1 MIRIKSVLFLLSA
14 SCLVGLLLTTVL
26 PAQAPPAASDDPT
39 RHDSGGTGLGQS
51 SLSGPG
57 QSGPLDTTAPSGNP
71 FRARIPYGDG
81 GFVPASHV
89 SIPAGIQVL
98 AIMVVQGQEPLAVL
112 DVPGMMDAFYV
123 RAGDIIG
130 VESRAITNRSRTA
143 TQGQGLRTAE
153 SEIVYLKIE
162 DVTAQQV
169 ELYPQQNPAGR
180 QILR

>member
-1 MIRIKSVLFLLSA
+1 LA
-14 SCLVGLLLTTVL
+14 
-26 PAQAPPAASDDPT
+26 AQAPPAASSDPAG
-39 RHDSGGTGLGQS
+39 HDSGATGLERP
-51 SLSGPG
+51 SLSGPD
-57 QSGPLDTTAPSGNP
+57 QPGPPEAVTPPGNP

-98 AIMVVQGQEPLAVL
+98 AIMVVQDQEPLAVL
-112 DVPGMMDAFYV
+112 EVPGMVDAFYV

-130 VESRAITNRSRTA
+130 VETKVITSRSRTA
-143 TQGQGLRTAE
+143 TQGQGLRTAK